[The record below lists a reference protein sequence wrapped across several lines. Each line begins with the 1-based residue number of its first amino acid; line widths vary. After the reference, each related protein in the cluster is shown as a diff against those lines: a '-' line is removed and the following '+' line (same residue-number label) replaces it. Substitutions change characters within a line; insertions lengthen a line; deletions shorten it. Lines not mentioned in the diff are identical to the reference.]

1 MVDKPVFAPPDTR
14 EFRVG
19 DNLTDDQLSSLLQ
32 QVARQDRSAFRA
44 LYKHSAP
51 KLAGVLTRMLRERA
65 EVDDALQDVYIRV
78 WGRAAQ
84 FDASRGAPMGWL
96 IAIARNVALDRLR
109 ARPEARGVQ
118 FASSAE
124 GDDGDPLDKVPASA
138 GSPEARM
145 IVQHDSQRVVECF
158 RELETERAAAVQ
170 GAYLQGLSYEQ
181 LAERFDVPLNTM
193 RTWLRRS
200 LLRLKECLDR

>member
-1 MVDKPVFAPPDTR
+1 MR
-14 EFRVG
+14 
-19 DNLTDDQLSSLLQ
+19 DNLTDDHLSSLLQ
-32 QVARQDRSAFRA
+32 QVARQDRSAFRT
-44 LYKHSAP
+44 LYQQSAP

-84 FDASRGAPMGWL
+84 YDVSRGAPMGWL

-109 ARPEARGVQ
+109 ARPEARGVF
-118 FASSAE
+118 FASVAE
-124 GDDGDPLDKVPASA
+124 GDEGEPLDQVPAATGSA
-138 GSPEARM
+138 EARM
-145 IVQHDSQRVVECF
+145 IVQHDSRRVVECF
-158 RELETERAAAVQ
+158 KELQADRAAAVQ